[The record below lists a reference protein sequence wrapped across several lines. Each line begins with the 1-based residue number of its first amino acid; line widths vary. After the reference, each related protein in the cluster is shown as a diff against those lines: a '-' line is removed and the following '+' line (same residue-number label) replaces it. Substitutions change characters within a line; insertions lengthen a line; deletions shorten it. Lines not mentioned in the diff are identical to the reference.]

1 VYKKRPGAC
10 DPHQDTERRDSFA
23 FAQLNSELR
32 KEYLPLY
39 LKKSIRILLEDFAS
53 VLDDHDYIEHR
64 QLVAKREYRLTS
76 YQYPDRATGQLDVL
90 PIFHVCHKK
99 LVMLHP
105 LDFSIDALPNF
116 DISISKDLAH
126 ILGKALK
133 ATEHEVWYHAVQ
145 DGSGVM
151 GIIVDGPAQKS
162 VEVAVDE
169 DLRMDDLSAPDEDK
183 ALLEELGLKS
193 HGEWDVSVD
202 HY

>member
-1 VYKKRPGAC
+1 
-10 DPHQDTERRDSFA
+10 
-23 FAQLNSELR
+23 
-32 KEYLPLY
+32 
-39 LKKSIRILLEDFAS
+39 
-53 VLDDHDYIEHR
+53 
-64 QLVAKREYRLTS
+64 
-76 YQYPDRATGQLDVL
+76 
-90 PIFHVCHKK
+90 
-99 LVMLHP
+99 MLHP

-133 ATEHEVWYHAVQ
+133 ATEHEVWYHAMQ